1 MRCAFLFAAARK
13 GEDYLRN
20 PETNISKTD
29 TEQNSEYRT
38 NVLNDAERDRNNVSR
53 ETISDVGENG
63 TAGYAEKSGMS
74 GKSGNG
80 GNGTENKFVKHT
92 RRVKDDAAKIAE
104 RRAIREKE
112 HLERKKRDAER
123 ISKKANLGNYEYR
136 VYDLGKDSSAD
147 GNAEEKTAD
156 NSAAPTFGELY
167 KRFRENKLSAAESW
181 YNAAYLYCNDKYYSS
196 GVPVKGKFKNIYAH
210 PGMWY
215 KNASALWRHNK
226 WSVAVA
232 ALDLVPAF
240 QRAGHFILHKV
251 TRAEARIKKSLWRN
265 FEYSHVAVKSIGKAV
280 GYTVLYGAS
289 AACLV
294 MCALSV
300 GDAMKL
306 SPMFELYVDG
316 DYAGL
321 VSSISQVETA
331 ENVFN
336 ESMSLNLGRSYRL
349 DTTLKYVPTVAGESG
364 EVLSQKDLNSVFEKC
379 ALEDM
384 VEGYGLYID
393 GALAG
398 AVPYKSWIDSA
409 IADSLENKRAAL
421 KKSGIDADNVTYYNN
436 ITVNA
441 GTYPKTMM
449 FTLAELRGMFGL
461 AAASNSDLAYFS
473 EQKYDTFVSEDGEQY
488 RHELSE
494 QDGNTAENN
503 GGAVVFSMPIDEQNN
518 VPAYMTDL
526 DNSVSLY
533 SNTGAQNSAVLDVVI
548 EQTETET
555 VPIEYDTQSIE
566 DPELVEGRTKVITKG
581 ENGSKELTYSVGY
594 VGDNEVKRTLIS
606 EKIISEPI
614 TEVINVGTRPMSEEE
629 ERVASK
635 GYYIWPHS
643 GDKVSSGYGWRL
655 NGSSNEFHKGIDI
668 CGNLGDDIVAADGG
682 EVIFSG
688 HDKSGYG
695 ECIVIR
701 HDDGTKTRYAH
712 NSELYVEVGQ
722 KVAQG
727 EVIAAM
733 GKTGMA
739 TGVHVHFEIIVNG
752 SVQNP
757 YDYLPENW

>member
-1 MRCAFLFAAARK
+1 MRK

-20 PETNISKTD
+20 PETNISKTN
-29 TEQNSEYRT
+29 TERNFEYRT
-38 NVLNDAERDRNNVSR
+38 NVLCNAECGKSNVSR
-53 ETISDVGENG
+53 ETIANANENG
-63 TAGYAEKSGMS
+63 VGGYAEKSGTY
-74 GKSGNG
+74 GKTGNDI
-80 GNGTENKFVKHT
+80 NKTANKSAKNPHT
-92 RRVKDDAAKIAE
+92 GKDNAAKIAE
-104 RRAIREKE
+104 RRAMREKE
-112 HLERKKRDAER
+112 HLERRKRDAER
-123 ISKKANLGNYEYR
+123 ISKKAKFDNYER
-136 VYDLGKDSSAD
+136 VYDLGNDGSTD
-147 GNAEEKTAD
+147 GNDKENTAD

-167 KRFRENKLSAAESW
+167 KRFRENKLSALESW

-196 GVPVKGKFKNIYAH
+196 GAPVKGKFKNIYAH

-226 WSVAVA
+226 WSTAVA

-240 QRAGHFILHKV
+240 QRAGRFILHKV
-251 TRAEARIKKSLWRN
+251 TRAETRIKKSLWRN

-289 AACLV
+289 AACLA

-321 VSSISQVETA
+321 VSSIAQVETA

-364 EVLSQKDLNSVFEKC
+364 ENLSQKDLNGVFEKC

-398 AVPYKSWIDSA
+398 AAPYKSWIDSA
-409 IADSLENKRAAL
+409 VADSLENKRATL

-436 ITVNA
+436 ITVNS
-441 GTYPKTMM
+441 GTYPKAMM

-473 EQKYDTFVSEDGEQY
+473 EQKYDTFVGGDGVQY

-494 QDGNTAENN
+494 QDRNSAEN
-503 GGAVVFSMPIDEQNN
+503 GSAVVLSMPSEDQNN

-533 SNTGAQNSAVLDVVI
+533 SNTSVRNSAVLDVVI

-555 VPIEYDTQSIE
+555 APIEYETQSVE
-566 DPELVEGRTKVITKG
+566 DPNLVEGRTKVITKG
-581 ENGSKELTYSVGY
+581 VNGSKELAYIVGY
-594 VGDNEVKRTLIS
+594 VGGNEVKRTLIS
-606 EKIISEPI
+606 ERVISEPI

-629 ERVASK
+629 KRVASK

>member
-1 MRCAFLFAAARK
+1 MRK

-20 PETNISKTD
+20 PETNISKTN
-29 TEQNSEYRT
+29 TERNFEYRT
-38 NVLNDAERDRNNVSR
+38 NVLYNVERGKSNVSR
-53 ETISDVGENG
+53 ETIANVNENG
-63 TAGYAEKSGMS
+63 VGGYAEKSGTY
-74 GKSGNG
+74 GKTGNDI
-80 GNGTENKFVKHT
+80 NKTANKSAKNPHT
-92 RRVKDDAAKIAE
+92 GKDNAAKIAE
-104 RRAIREKE
+104 RRAMREKE
-112 HLERKKRDAER
+112 HLERRKRDAER
-123 ISKKANLGNYEYR
+123 ISKKAKFDNYER
-136 VYDLGKDSSAD
+136 VYDLGNDGSTD
-147 GNAEEKTAD
+147 GNDKENTAD

-167 KRFRENKLSAAESW
+167 KRFRENKLSALESW

-196 GVPVKGKFKNIYAH
+196 GAPVKGKFKNIYAH

-226 WSVAVA
+226 WSAAVA

-240 QRAGHFILHKV
+240 QRAGRFILHKV
-251 TRAEARIKKSLWRN
+251 TRAETRIKKSLWRN

-289 AACLV
+289 AACLA
-294 MCALSV
+294 MCVLSV

-321 VSSISQVETA
+321 VSSIAQVETA

-364 EVLSQKDLNSVFEKC
+364 ESLSQKDLNGVFEKC

-409 IADSLENKRAAL
+409 VADSLENKRAAL

-436 ITVNA
+436 ITVNS
-441 GTYPKTMM
+441 GTYPKAMM

-473 EQKYDTFVSEDGEQY
+473 EQKYDTFVGRDGEQY

-494 QDGNTAENN
+494 QDRNSAEN
-503 GGAVVFSMPIDEQNN
+503 GSAVVLSMPSEDQNN

-533 SNTGAQNSAVLDVVI
+533 SNTSARNSAVLDVVI

-555 VPIEYDTQSIE
+555 VPIEYETQSVE
-566 DPELVEGRTKVITKG
+566 DPNLVEGRTKVITKG
-581 ENGSKELTYSVGY
+581 VNGSKELAYIVGY
-594 VGDNEVKRTLIS
+594 VGGNEVKRTLIS
-606 EKIISEPI
+606 ERVVSEPI

-629 ERVASK
+629 KRVASK
-635 GYYIWPHS
+635 GYFIWPHS

-722 KVAQG
+722 KVAQS

>member
-1 MRCAFLFAAARK
+1 MRK

-20 PETNISKTD
+20 PETNISKTN
-29 TEQNSEYRT
+29 TERNFEYRT
-38 NVLNDAERDRNNVSR
+38 NVLCNAECGKSNVSR
-53 ETISDVGENG
+53 ETIANANENG
-63 TAGYAEKSGMS
+63 VGGYAEKSGTY
-74 GKSGNG
+74 GKTGNDI
-80 GNGTENKFVKHT
+80 NKTANKSAKNPHT
-92 RRVKDDAAKIAE
+92 GKDNAAKIAE
-104 RRAIREKE
+104 RRAMREKE
-112 HLERKKRDAER
+112 HLERRKRDAER
-123 ISKKANLGNYEYR
+123 ISKKAKFDNYER
-136 VYDLGKDSSAD
+136 VYDLGNDGSTD
-147 GNAEEKTAD
+147 GNDKENTAD

-167 KRFRENKLSAAESW
+167 KRFRENKLSALESW

-196 GVPVKGKFKNIYAH
+196 GAPVKGKFKNIYAH

-226 WSVAVA
+226 WSAAVA

-240 QRAGHFILHKV
+240 QRAGRFILHKV
-251 TRAEARIKKSLWRN
+251 TRAETRIKKSLWRN

-289 AACLV
+289 AACLA

-321 VSSISQVETA
+321 VSSIAQVETA

-364 EVLSQKDLNSVFEKC
+364 ESMSQKDLNGVFEKC

-409 IADSLENKRAAL
+409 VTDSLENKRATL

-436 ITVNA
+436 ITVNS
-441 GTYPKTMM
+441 GTYPKAMM

-473 EQKYDTFVSEDGEQY
+473 EQKYDTFVGRDGEQY

-494 QDGNTAENN
+494 QDRNSAEN
-503 GGAVVFSMPIDEQNN
+503 GSAVVLSMPSEDQNN

-533 SNTGAQNSAVLDVVI
+533 SNTSVRNSAVLDVVI

-555 VPIEYDTQSIE
+555 APIEYETQSVE
-566 DPELVEGRTKVITKG
+566 DPNLVEGRTKVITKG
-581 ENGSKELTYSVGY
+581 VNGSKELAYIVGY
-594 VGDNEVKRTLIS
+594 VGGNEVKRTLIS
-606 EKIISEPI
+606 ERVISEPI

-629 ERVASK
+629 KRVASK

>member
-1 MRCAFLFAAARK
+1 MRK

-20 PETNISKTD
+20 PETNISKTN
-29 TEQNSEYRT
+29 TERNFEYRT
-38 NVLNDAERDRNNVSR
+38 NVLYNAERGKSNVSR
-53 ETISDVGENG
+53 ETIANVNENG
-63 TAGYAEKSGMS
+63 VGGYAEKSGMA
-74 GKSGNG
+74 GKTGNDI
-80 GNGTENKFVKHT
+80 NKTANKSAKNTHT
-92 RRVKDDAAKIAE
+92 GKDNAAKIAE
-104 RRAIREKE
+104 RRAMREKE
-112 HLERKKRDAER
+112 HLERRKRDAER
-123 ISKKANLGNYEYR
+123 ISKKAKFDNYER
-136 VYDLGKDSSAD
+136 VYDLGNDGSTD
-147 GNAEEKTAD
+147 GNDKENTAD

-167 KRFRENKLSAAESW
+167 KRFRENKLSALESW

-240 QRAGHFILHKV
+240 QRAGRFILHKV
-251 TRAEARIKKSLWRN
+251 TRAETRIKKSLWRN

-289 AACLV
+289 AACLA

-321 VSSISQVETA
+321 VSSIAQVETA

-364 EVLSQKDLNSVFEKC
+364 ENLSQKDLNGVFEKC

-409 IADSLENKRAAL
+409 VADSLENKRAAL

-436 ITVNA
+436 ITVNS
-441 GTYPKTMM
+441 GTYPKAMM

-473 EQKYDTFVSEDGEQY
+473 EQKYDTFVGGDGVQY

-494 QDGNTAENN
+494 HDRNSAEN
-503 GGAVVFSMPIDEQNN
+503 GSAVVLSMPSEDQNN

-533 SNTGAQNSAVLDVVI
+533 SNTSARNSAVLDVVI

-555 VPIEYDTQSIE
+555 APIGYETQSVE
-566 DPELVEGRTKVITKG
+566 DPNLVEGRTKVITKG
-581 ENGSKELTYSVGY
+581 VNGSKELAYIVGY
-594 VGDNEVKRTLIS
+594 VGGNEVKRTLIS
-606 EKIISEPI
+606 ERVISEPI

-629 ERVASK
+629 KRVASK

>member
-1 MRCAFLFAAARK
+1 MFAAARK
-13 GEDYLRN
+13 GEECLKN

-29 TEQNSEYRT
+29 IEQNPECRT
-38 NVLNDAERDRNNVSR
+38 NVRDAAESKNDNVSR
-53 ETISDVGENG
+53 ETIIVNVGENDAVDCTG
-63 TAGYAEKSGMS
+63 TFGTS
-74 GKSGNG
+74 GKNGNG
-80 GNGTENKFVKHT
+80 GNNTKNKSVKHT
-92 RRVKDDAAKIAE
+92 HRVKDDAEKAAE
-104 RRAIREKE
+104 RRAMREKE
-112 HLERKKRDAER
+112 HLERRKRDAER
-123 ISKKANLGNYEYR
+123 ISKKARLDNYEYR
-136 VYDLGKDSSAD
+136 VYDLGKDGSTD
-147 GNAEEKTAD
+147 GNNAEEKTAD
-156 NSAAPTFGELY
+156 NNAAPTFGELY
-167 KRFRENKLSAAESW
+167 KRFRENKLSAIESW

-196 GVPVKGKFKNIYAH
+196 GVSVKGKFKNIYAH

-226 WSVAVA
+226 WSAAVA
-232 ALDLVPAF
+232 LLDLVPTF
-240 QRAGHFILHKV
+240 ERVGHFVLHKV
-251 TRAEARIKKSLWRN
+251 TRAEARIKKALWRN

-364 EVLSQKDLNSVFEKC
+364 EMLSQKDLNGVFEKC

-393 GALAG
+393 GTLAG

-449 FTLAELRGMFGL
+449 FTLAELRAMFGL
-461 AAASNSDLAYFS
+461 PAASNSDLAYFS

-494 QDGNTAENN
+494 QKGNSSEN
-503 GGAVVFSMPIDEQNN
+503 GGTVVLSMPTGDSNN

-526 DNSVSLY
+526 DNAPVFSDE
-533 SNTGAQNSAVLDVVI
+533 NTQNSAVLDVVV
-548 EQTETET
+548 EQTLTED
-555 VPIEYDTQSIE
+555 VPIEYDTQKID
-566 DPELVEGRTKVITKG
+566 DPDLVEGRTKVITKG

-594 VGDNEVKRTLIS
+594 VGNNEVKRTLIS
-606 EKIISEPI
+606 ERVISEPI
-614 TEVINVGTRPMSEEE
+614 TEVVNVGTRPMSEEE
-629 ERVASK
+629 KRVASK

-668 CGNLGDDIVAADGG
+668 CGEYGDDVVAADGG
-682 EVIFSG
+682 EVIFAG
-688 HDKSGYG
+688 YDKSGYG
-695 ECIVIR
+695 ESITIR

-757 YDYLPENW
+757 YDYLPESW

>member
-1 MRCAFLFAAARK
+1 MRK

-20 PETNISKTD
+20 PETNISKTN
-29 TEQNSEYRT
+29 TERNFEYRT
-38 NVLNDAERDRNNVSR
+38 NVLCNAECGKSNVSR
-53 ETISDVGENG
+53 ETIANANENG
-63 TAGYAEKSGMS
+63 VGGYAEKSGTY
-74 GKSGNG
+74 GKTGNDI
-80 GNGTENKFVKHT
+80 NKTANKSAKNPHT
-92 RRVKDDAAKIAE
+92 GKDNAAKIAE
-104 RRAIREKE
+104 RRAMREKE
-112 HLERKKRDAER
+112 HLERRKRDAER
-123 ISKKANLGNYEYR
+123 ISKKAKFDNYER
-136 VYDLGKDSSAD
+136 VYDLGNDGSTD
-147 GNAEEKTAD
+147 GNDKENTAD

-167 KRFRENKLSAAESW
+167 KRFRENKLSALESW

-196 GVPVKGKFKNIYAH
+196 GAPVKGKFKNIYAH

-226 WSVAVA
+226 WSAAVA

-240 QRAGHFILHKV
+240 QRAGRFILHKV
-251 TRAEARIKKSLWRN
+251 TRAETRIKKSLWRN

-289 AACLV
+289 AACLA

-321 VSSISQVETA
+321 VSSIAQVETA

-364 EVLSQKDLNSVFEKC
+364 ESLSQKDLNGVFEKC

-409 IADSLENKRAAL
+409 VADSLENKRATL

-436 ITVNA
+436 ITVNS
-441 GTYPKTMM
+441 GTYPKAMM

-473 EQKYDTFVSEDGEQY
+473 EQKYDTFVGRDGEQY

-494 QDGNTAENN
+494 QDRNSAEN
-503 GGAVVFSMPIDEQNN
+503 GSAVVLSMPSEDQNN

-533 SNTGAQNSAVLDVVI
+533 SNTSVRNSAVLDVVI

-555 VPIEYDTQSIE
+555 APIEYETQSVE
-566 DPELVEGRTKVITKG
+566 DPNLVEGRTKVITKG
-581 ENGSKELTYSVGY
+581 VNGSKELAYIVGY
-594 VGDNEVKRTLIS
+594 VGGNEVKRTLIS
-606 EKIISEPI
+606 ERVISEPI

-629 ERVASK
+629 KRVASK